1 MAERTTSNLILWFF
15 LGCLLVSTVMLG
27 WLIWPFISIIVLGA
41 VITGIFSPLYRFIQ
55 TGGKMRAS
63 LASLVVCGLIFFIL
77 FVPTVFF
84 VGVLSSEAYDLYV
97 AARNAVFSDRFQS
110 LVEGS
115 LVLEKINAVLVH
127 FNIELTGRELYQGI
141 SEIGKYVGLFL
152 YDQARAIASN
162 MLAFIVNFFLMLL
175 VIYYLLIDG
184 RRLVDFI
191 VDLSPLPDD
200 QEQKLIEKFKDMAGA
215 ILIGNG
221 LCGLIQ
227 GILGGA
233 AFYFLGLNSPF
244 LWGVIMGI
252 LAFLPIIGIGA
263 ILVPASIYLFLTG
276 HAGGGLFLIVFY
288 VLLSGGIEYLFK
300 PKLVGHRVK
309 MHTLLVFFSIIGGLK
324 LFGIL
329 GIIYG
334 PLVVTAFLTLTDIY
348 RASYQYIIE
357 TRETR

>member
-1 MAERTTSNLILWFF
+1 MAERTTSDLILWFF
-15 LGCLLVSTVMLG
+15 LGCLLASTIMLG

-41 VITGIFSPLYRFIQ
+41 VITGIFSPFYAFLQASGRI
-55 TGGKMRAS
+55 RPS
-63 LASLVVCGLIFFIL
+63 LASLVVCGLIIFIL
-77 FVPTVFF
+77 FVPIVFL
-84 VGVLSSEAYDLYV
+84 VGILSSEAYGLYV
-97 AARNAVFSDRFQS
+97 AARNAVISDRFQS

-115 LVLEKINAVLVH
+115 LILEKINAFLIY
-127 FNIELTGRELYQGI
+127 FNIELTGQELNRGI

-152 YDQARAIASN
+152 YEQARVIASN
-162 MLAFIVNFFLMLL
+162 MLAFIINFFLMLL

-184 RRLVDFI
+184 RRLVAFI
-191 VDLSPLPDD
+191 IDLSPLPDE
-200 QEQKLIEKFKDMAGA
+200 QERKLINKFKDMAGA

-227 GILGGA
+227 GVLGGA
-233 AFYFLGLNSPF
+233 VFYFLGIKSPI

-263 ILVPASIYLFLTG
+263 VLIPAAIYLFMTG
-276 HAGGGLFLIVFY
+276 RPGAGIFLIVFY
-288 VLLSGGIEYLFK
+288 VLLSGGIEYIFK

-334 PLVVTAFLTLTDIY
+334 PLVITAFLTLTDIY

-357 TRETR
+357 PRETR

>member
-1 MAERTTSNLILWFF
+1 MVFPGMSDRLDRYARLADLAVYFHYRARCRNHGNFCPASPVHSGIRQNESLPGLFGGLRTDF
-15 LGCLLVSTVMLG
+15 LYPVRTHG
-27 WLIWPFISIIVLGA
+27 
-41 VITGIFSPLYRFIQ
+41 
-55 TGGKMRAS
+55 
-63 LASLVVCGLIFFIL
+63 
-77 FVPTVFF
+77 FF
-84 VGVLSSEAYDLYV
+84 VGVLSREAYDLYV

-184 RRLVDFI
+184 SRLVDFI

-200 QEQKLIEKFKDMAGA
+200 QEYKLIEKFKDMAGA
-215 ILIGNG
+215 ILVGNG

-227 GILGGA
+227 GVLGGT
-233 AFYFLGLNSPF
+233 AFYFLGLKSPF

-252 LAFLPIIGIGA
+252 LAFLPIHRHRCVF
-263 ILVPASIYLFLTG
+263 LPAAMYLFLTG
-276 HAGGGLFLIVFY
+276 HCRRRVFLMVFY

-300 PKLVGHRVK
+300 PKLVG
-309 MHTLLVFFSIIGGLK
+309 SG
-324 LFGIL
+324 
-329 GIIYG
+329 
-334 PLVVTAFLTLTDIY
+334 
-348 RASYQYIIE
+348 
-357 TRETR
+357 